1 MNTLPKEVDLF
12 PPPPKIGGP
21 EFYGAS
27 RTNYQFIG
35 NTEDKKMDAISKTQD
50 YRRLQTNNLVSS
62 TKSLQERR
70 VGGRSGGRKERRGK
84 GNL

>member
-1 MNTLPKEVDLF
+1 MNTLPKEVDLS
-12 PPPPKIGGP
+12 PPPPKTGDP

-35 NTEDKKMDAISKTQD
+35 NTEDKKMGCYQQNPD

-70 VGGRSGGRKERRGK
+70 VGGRSGGREERKGK
-84 GNL
+84 SIN